1 LVTPLLSTKLF
12 VPPIR
17 PELVPRPRLTRRLNA
32 GLLGQSGHQG
42 RLAFARK
49 LTLVSAPAG
58 FGKTTLLSDWVS
70 TLRLPTADP
79 DSTPVQKPK
88 PGTLNLESQIQ
99 VAWLSLDKG
108 DDDAARFWSH
118 FIAALQTLHPD
129 VGETALAAFQSPQS
143 PPIESILTGLINEI
157 IEETDGSPPSVLILD
172 DCHLVEA
179 QAIYD
184 ALAFL
189 LDHLP
194 PQLHLVIATRA
205 DPPLPLSRLRG
216 QAQLAELRTADLRFT
231 PDEAAHF
238 LNRVMGLDL
247 SAQDVAALE
256 ARTEGWIVG
265 LQMAALTLR
274 GRDAER
280 VADFVTA
287 FTGSHRYVMD
297 YLTDEVLLQQP
308 EHIQTFL
315 LRTAILDRLTAP
327 LCDAIMT
334 DRPIDDSAD
343 GQPAESQTCT
353 VTDASSEEI
362 LQHLERNNL
371 FLVPLDDER
380 KWYRYHHLFADLLR
394 KRLEQTQPDVV
405 PGLHHRASRWY
416 ETHGMMA
423 EAVGH
428 ALAADDAD
436 RAARMVEGNVL
447 TMMDH
452 GELAPLLAWLEA
464 LPDAVRRRYP
474 WLCVAHAW
482 ALAYSGQLEQAALL
496 LQDAEDALNGAGRD
510 SAATP
515 APSPTEARHVAGH
528 IATIRGYVA
537 ALKGDDPYAAELAR
551 RALDLLP
558 EDDLTTRGFAARQ
571 LAFALRASAG
581 LAAATEATMEASAI
595 SRAAGDSHVAIITLC
610 DLAGLLSLQGHLHE
624 AAAVYEDALQLAHK
638 YARQTGRPLPATGYV
653 YGRMSTI
660 LKQWHDLE
668 TATRYA
674 KKGVELCRWWGW
686 REPFVDCCIYLAT
699 ALGAMGDE
707 RGATET
713 IQEAKNAARG
723 LSPWFA
729 SMVEITEAVVQSMQ
743 DDMTNASRWAAAQEQ
758 KLGIGNEPAPKDVS
772 RYLAMVRILIAQAW
786 AQSEPGASR
795 VDPAWQDK
803 LRRTLKPLAALL
815 QTAEEHQQVARAC
828 EIQLRQALI
837 LQALGQAE
845 EALTVLARVLSTT
858 QPEGHVRAYV
868 SKGAPMAR
876 LLRQAAAHGIAVDY
890 VGQLLAAFR
899 KGAPRWPNDESRGT
913 AVQPTSSGLG
923 PLVESLSER
932 ELQVL
937 RLIAVGLSNREI
949 AAELSLAVGTVKR
962 HTSNI
967 YGKLSVR
974 KRTQA
979 VARAREL
986 GLL

>member
-17 PELVPRPRLTRRLNA
+17 SELVPRPRLARRLNA
-32 GLLGQSGHQG
+32 GLLGPGGHQG

-70 TLRLPTADP
+70 SLRPPTAGP
-79 DSTPVQKPK
+79 DSTPVQKSRSQIP
-88 PGTLNLESQIQ
+88 NLESQIQ

-118 FIAALQTLHPD
+118 FIAALQTIHPD
-129 VGETALAAFQSPQS
+129 VGDTALAAFQSPQS

-157 IEETDGSPPSVLILD
+157 AEETAGSQLSVLILD

-194 PQLHLVIATRA
+194 PQLHLVMATRA
-205 DPPLPLSRLRG
+205 DPPLPLSHLRG

-247 SAQDVAALE
+247 SVQDIAALE

-274 GRDAER
+274 GRDAEHVTTF
-280 VADFVTA
+280 VAA
-287 FTGSHRYVMD
+287 FTGSHHYVLD
-297 YLTDEVLLQQP
+297 YLTDEVLVQQP
-308 EHIQTFL
+308 EHVQTFL
-315 LRTAILDRLTAP
+315 LRTAILDRLTVP
-327 LCDAIMT
+327 LCDAMMT
-334 DRPIDDSAD
+334 SGPIDNSAD
-343 GQPAESQTCT
+343 EQPADLQTCT
-353 VTDASSEEI
+353 VADASSEEI

-371 FLVPLDDER
+371 FLIPLDDER

-394 KRLEQTQPDVV
+394 KRLEQTQPDLV

-416 ETHGMMA
+416 ETHGMMT

-436 RAARMVEGNVL
+436 RAACLVEGNVL
-447 TMMDH
+447 AMMDH
-452 GELAPLLAWLEA
+452 GELATLLEWLEA

-482 ALAYSGQLEQAALL
+482 ALAYSGQLEQVAPL
-496 LQDAEDALNGAGRD
+496 LQDAEDALNGSGKD
-510 SAATP
+510 SAVAP
-515 APSPTEARHVAGH
+515 ALSPAEARHVAGH
-528 IATIRGYVA
+528 IAAIQGYVA
-537 ALKGDDPYAAELAR
+537 ALKGDDPYTVEFAR
-551 RALDLLP
+551 RALELLP
-558 EDDLTTRGFAARQ
+558 EGDLTTRGFAARQ

-595 SRAAGDSHVAIITLC
+595 SQAAGDSHVAIITLC
-610 DLAGLLSLQGHLHE
+610 DLAGLLSLQGRLHE

-638 YARQTGRPLPATGYV
+638 YARKTGRPLPVTGYV

-660 LKQWHDLE
+660 LNQWYDLE
-668 TATRYA
+668 AATRYA

-707 RGATET
+707 RGANET
-713 IQEAKNAARG
+713 IREAKQAARG

-729 SMVEITEAVVQSMQ
+729 SMVEIVEAVTQLMQ
-743 DDMTNASRWAAAQEQ
+743 GDLASAYRWAAAQEQ
-758 KLGIGNEPAPKDVS
+758 KLGLGNEPAPKDAH

-795 VDPAWQDK
+795 VDPAWRDK
-803 LRRTLKPLAALL
+803 LRRILKPLAALL
-815 QTAEEHQQVARAC
+815 RTAEEHQQVARAC
-828 EIQLRQALI
+828 EIRLRQALI
-837 LQALGQAE
+837 LQASGQAE
-845 EALTVLARVLSTT
+845 EALTVLERVLSIT
-858 QPEGHVRAYV
+858 QPEGHVRVYV

-899 KGAPRWPNDESRGT
+899 KGASRRLNDESRIT
-913 AVQPTSSGLG
+913 AVQPVTSGLR

-967 YGKLSVR
+967 YGKLNVR